1 MKICIISKY
10 PPIQGGVSSAAYWL
24 AKGLGE
30 EGDKVFVI
38 SNCWEAEPEYRE
50 LMKNE
55 DMELLEPK
63 NVQLFSTTNEFRS
76 PILKSRY
83 FTSRIASIAIDAI
96 RKYDIDLIYSHYL
109 LPYGISAMIAK
120 QATGKP
126 LVVQHAGSDITR
138 LFSYP
143 SLKSIFLEVFSNA
156 DRIIAYSKT
165 KTHLGESMEYARKF
179 VNPGFGID
187 LKAFNPDAEKL
198 DLSEYTNKEY
208 NNKTIFSYF
217 GKISG
222 MKKTNEFIDAL
233 SVIRDENF
241 LALFVI
247 GNNPMVENL
256 KKKIV
261 LAGLEEKCVFLPFLP
276 PWKIPKVM
284 NLSTCVVCPESEE
297 TPYLPKGTHGP
308 KIAREAMACGKCAI
322 IGKGVHEKGYYQ
334 ITKDSENII
343 VVDPE
348 KKHEFAGKLK
358 WVIDNP
364 REVLRIGKNAREFAM
379 KNENF
384 EAYIN
389 NMHKIFFSLKENPNQ
404 I

>member
-1 MKICIISKY
+1 
-10 PPIQGGVSSAAYWL
+10 
-24 AKGLGE
+24 
-30 EGDKVFVI
+30 
-38 SNCWEAEPEYRE
+38 
-50 LMKNE
+50 
-55 DMELLEPK
+55 
-63 NVQLFSTTNEFRS
+63 
-76 PILKSRY
+76 
-83 FTSRIASIAIDAI
+83 
-96 RKYDIDLIYSHYL
+96 
-109 LPYGISAMIAK
+109 
-120 QATGKP
+120 
-126 LVVQHAGSDITR
+126 
-138 LFSYP
+138 
-143 SLKSIFLEVFSNA
+143 
-156 DRIIAYSKT
+156 
-165 KTHLGESMEYARKF
+165 MEYARKF

-389 NMHKIFFSLKENPNQ
+389 NMHKIFLSLKENPNQ